1 MTQARCAVP
10 EMRFGYDS
18 CGLVDVIL
26 LDAQE
31 LPEGS
36 ANLIVYDW
44 DTRQIAAFLPLETLS
59 HQRFYVDPAHTY
71 GLFLTHNGAADS
83 AAVRLEVSL
92 G

>member
-26 LDAQE
+26 LDTQE

-44 DTRQIAAFLPLETLS
+44 DTRQIAACLPLEKPS
-59 HQRFYVDPAHTY
+59 HQRFCVDPAHTY